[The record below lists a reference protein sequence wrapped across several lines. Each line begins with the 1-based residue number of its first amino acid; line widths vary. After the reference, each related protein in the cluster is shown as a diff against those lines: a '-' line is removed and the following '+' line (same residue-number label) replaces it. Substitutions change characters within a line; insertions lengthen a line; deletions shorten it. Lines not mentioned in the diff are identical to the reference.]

1 MKKIF
6 AILAIAAMAMLT
18 ISCRGNKP
26 AEDVIVVGEDTVTVD
41 ELTVCPE
48 VEAAPD
54 TLLVEE

>member
-18 ISCRGNKP
+18 ISCRDKKP
-26 AEDVIVVGEDTVTVD
+26 VNDDVIVVGEDTVTVE
-41 ELTVCPE
+41 ELTVGPE
-48 VEAAPD
+48 LPPD

>member
-18 ISCRGNKP
+18 ISCRDKKP
-26 AEDVIVVGEDTVTVD
+26 VEDVIIVGEDTVTVE
-41 ELTVCPE
+41 ELTVGPE
-48 VEAAPD
+48 LPPD

>member
-18 ISCRGNKP
+18 ISCRDNKP
-26 AEDVIVVGEDTVTVD
+26 VNDDVIVVGEDTVTVE
-41 ELTVCPE
+41 ELTVGPE
-48 VEAAPD
+48 LPPD

>member
-18 ISCRGNKP
+18 ISCRDKKP
-26 AEDVIVVGEDTVTVD
+26 VEDVIVVGEDTVTVE
-41 ELTVCPE
+41 ELTVGPE
-48 VEAAPD
+48 LPPD

>member
-18 ISCRGNKP
+18 ISCRDKKP
-26 AEDVIVVGEDTVTVD
+26 VEDVIVVGEDTVTVD
-41 ELTVCPE
+41 ELTVGPE
-48 VEAAPD
+48 LPPD

>member
-18 ISCRGNKP
+18 ISCRNSKP
-26 AEDVIVVGEDTVTVD
+26 VNDDVIVVGEDTVTVE
-41 ELTVCPE
+41 ELTVGPE
-48 VEAAPD
+48 LPPD